1 MTPDL
6 LLALALFGF
15 VSSITPGPNN
25 TMLMASGANF
35 GFART
40 VPHLSGVVIGFPLM
54 VIGVGL
60 GLGGLFA
67 AYPVLHDVLRV
78 AGAAYL
84 VFLAY
89 RLAMS
94 DSLSAGPAGAAPM
107 TFWQAVGFQWVNPK
121 AWAMAL
127 GTVTNYA
134 PKDGYAQNVV
144 IAALVFALVN
154 GPCVSSWAG
163 FGVVL
168 RRFLARPG
176 ALRAFN
182 VTMAALL
189 VLSLVWTLQH

>member
-6 LLALALFGF
+6 LVALALFGF

-40 VPHLSGVVIGFPLM
+40 VPHLSGVVVGFPLM

-67 AYPVLHDVLRV
+67 AVPLLHDVLRIL
-78 AGAAYL
+78 GAAYL
-84 VFLAY
+84 LYLAY
-89 RLAMS
+89 KLATS
-94 DSLSAGPAGAAPM
+94 DSLSSGRSAAAPM
-107 TFWQAVGFQWVNPK
+107 TFWQAVAFQWVNPK

-127 GTVTNYA
+127 GTVTNFA
-134 PKDGYAQNVV
+134 PKDHYAQNVV

-182 VTMAALL
+182 VTMAVLL
-189 VLSLVWTLQH
+189 VGSLVWTFQH